1 MRRMVV
7 TSSVLALLASLVV
20 PVYAQD
26 TKSARGTVTAIAG
39 DTVTV
44 KAGMQ
49 ELKLMVDAK
58 TTVVTEGGGT
68 ATRAATAKGAAGP
81 KLTELLKVGEN
92 VEVSYREAGG
102 VLHATNVRR
111 VSSPGSGGGGTSDQK
126 AAEKSETASGNVT
139 DVSQTSL
146 TIAGSG
152 SGGTKF
158 TQTYTI
164 DANTKVVGEGVGTA
178 ASKGK
183 VTITD
188 LVRKNDPVTVTYT
201 ASGGTLHATEVRVR
215 RPQ

>member
-68 ATRAATAKGAAGP
+68 APRAC
-81 KLTELLKVGEN
+81 LL
-92 VEVSYREAGG
+92 Y
-102 VLHATNVRR
+102 T
-111 VSSPGSGGGGTSDQK
+111 SPSPRDS
-126 AAEKSETASGNVT
+126 
-139 DVSQTSL
+139 
-146 TIAGSG
+146 
-152 SGGTKF
+152 
-158 TQTYTI
+158 
-164 DANTKVVGEGVGTA
+164 
-178 ASKGK
+178 
-183 VTITD
+183 
-188 LVRKNDPVTVTYT
+188 
-201 ASGGTLHATEVRVR
+201 
-215 RPQ
+215 